1 VGVAAS
7 TADSSAACAAMCLG
21 AEDVGDVWYVT
32 RIPALFVNVFGK
44 IKDARRHYQTHGS
57 GRAACG
63 KVQYQGAVYYAHH
76 LIFSA
81 FHPAVVWPL
90 GPGISIDHADG
101 DLENN
106 EPHNLRLADGR
117 MQALNQT
124 RGDRRGLQARLKAC
138 SPRQAC
144 PVRAV

>member
-1 VGVAAS
+1 
-7 TADSSAACAAMCLG
+7 MCPK
-21 AEDVGDVWYVT
+21 DVGDVWYVT
-32 RIPALFVNVFGK
+32 RIPALFVNVFGR
-44 IKDARRHYQTHGS
+44 IKDARRQFKTHGS

-63 KVQYQGAVYYAHH
+63 KVHYQGAVLYAHY

-101 DLENN
+101 NRENN
-106 EPHNLRLADGR
+106 EPHNLRLANGR
-117 MQALNQT
+117 MRALNQT
-124 RGDRRGLQARLKAC
+124 RGDRRGLQARSNAC

-144 PVRAV
+144 PARAAV